1 MVEVSGIYKRFGR
14 LQVLSDVSYRST
26 KGDCTALI
34 GPNGC
39 GKTTLIKTLLGMVIP
54 DAGTVKI
61 MGEEV
66 NRKWRYRTHIGYMP
80 QIGKYPENMR
90 IGQVIEMLIDL
101 RKDCA
106 SPDEELLG
114 DLALKKIYS
123 KRMGT
128 LSGGTMQ
135 KVSAAIAFLF
145 RPDILIL
152 DEPTAGLDPVS
163 SEILKDKIR
172 KEIGKGRLFL
182 ITSHILSELDGL
194 VSHVVFMQ
202 EGKIMFHKE
211 VKQLQTE
218 TGEARLSR
226 VVAQIMLAGK

>member
-106 SPDEELLG
+106 SPDEELLD